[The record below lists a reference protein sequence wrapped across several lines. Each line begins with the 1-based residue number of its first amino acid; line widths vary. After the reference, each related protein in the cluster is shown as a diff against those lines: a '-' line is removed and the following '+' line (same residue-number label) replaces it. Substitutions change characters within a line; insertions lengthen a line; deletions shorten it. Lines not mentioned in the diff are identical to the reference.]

1 MIKNYIWNLWE
12 GTSNYNFN
20 PKRATVFL
28 QTFPFSHIST
38 KNINFI
44 QKGELSP
51 HFYAILV

>member
-1 MIKNYIWNLWE
+1 MVKNIYWPVRE
-12 GTSNYNFN
+12 GASNNNFN
-20 PKRATVFL
+20 PKRVTVFL

-51 HFYAILV
+51 HLHAILV